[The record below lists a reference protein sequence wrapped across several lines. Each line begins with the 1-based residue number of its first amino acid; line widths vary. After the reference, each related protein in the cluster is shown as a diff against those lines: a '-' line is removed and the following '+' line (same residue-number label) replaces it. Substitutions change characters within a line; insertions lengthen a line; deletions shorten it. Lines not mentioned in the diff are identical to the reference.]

1 MHRPDFSYGKIAKI
15 IISLANIPNA
25 KPHKSKSKTA
35 KTYNPEMKGGRS
47 YTLQATQ
54 TKKLFFGFAWFII
67 TLTSVL
73 NAYV

>member
-1 MHRPDFSYGKIAKI
+1 MHRANFSYAKIAKM
-15 IISLANIPNA
+15 IISLANIKNA
-25 KPHKSKSKTA
+25 EPHKSKSKTA

-54 TKKLFFGFAWFII
+54 TKNLFFGFVWFII
-67 TLTSVL
+67 ILTSVS